1 MGKSSRDGLTC
12 PGVLSLDLY
21 HLATF
26 LFHLIRLNADPFQCR
41 WMPTFRSVWTHG
53 PFARSC
59 WVMFLRFYCERWF
72 DSVSTLSTRVF
83 VNTRRGY
90 SVNTIIQVHCY
101 PHCSARN
108 SWHMPCCGKRVWQC
122 EAKPWVSCHFVLKA
136 TLLRLRIC
144 FWIIYWVFHSFIIH
158 IIFSSWWRAE
168 HRRCGKAAINATIR
182 WDHVKAWV
190 WNQGDCQH

>member
-26 LFHLIRLNADPFQCR
+26 LLHLIRLNADPFQCR

-101 PHCSARN
+101 PHCLARN
-108 SWHMPCCGKRVWQC
+108 SWHMPCCGERVWQG
-122 EAKPWVSCHFVLKA
+122 EAKPWVSCHFVIKA
-136 TLLRLRIC
+136 TLLRIC
-144 FWIIYWVFHSFIIH
+144 FWIIY
-158 IIFSSWWRAE
+158 
-168 HRRCGKAAINATIR
+168 
-182 WDHVKAWV
+182 
-190 WNQGDCQH
+190 